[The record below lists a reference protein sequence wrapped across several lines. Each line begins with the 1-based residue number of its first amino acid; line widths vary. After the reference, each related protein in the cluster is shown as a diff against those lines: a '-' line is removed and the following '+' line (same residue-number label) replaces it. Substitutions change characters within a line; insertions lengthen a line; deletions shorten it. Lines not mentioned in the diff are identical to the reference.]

1 MCSLVFYWTNGR
13 CKSKTRVV
21 SECGGGNWP
30 DTREAVC
37 AWPSQLSCS
46 SVREDEEEEA
56 HPSILC
62 DCVRLSSSSRL
73 MIHLP
78 SLVSAPFSKS
88 IYRHHPDPSPRPD
101 AATAGPS
108 TRRSRPTAAPRPR
121 WCRRLVRNA
130 DDPFPQRLLQV
141 RFRQGQG
148 LARGERRPLLRP
160 LQVPPQQDA
169 HSHQGTLLISSFLYP
184 SINQLTLPSPCICS
198 YFLNK
203 THRFLIMSP
212 SRLPLSSRSCL
223 STTACLMCMYMH
235 LLPLSH
241 SPPPPSNY
249 PISFQHAILYAST
262 FISFFFLTPALPYFT
277 DPRVI

>member
-13 CKSKTRVV
+13 CKSKTRVVIV

-241 SPPPPSNY
+241 SPP
-249 PISFQHAILYAST
+249 HHLTILLAFNMLYCMLVPL
-262 FISFFFLTPALPYFT
+262 FLFFF
-277 DPRVI
+277 